1 MWQQRSSWMSQWKN
15 KGTTEELSKLRST
28 NSKIGQIIVIWMAQ
42 ALVRCHSRLN
52 INWSIKFWFFI
63 IVIGISFFFFKS
75 FSRTRSS
82 QDTSPTSTCRAATCT
97 KLRNRAVLPSFFP
110 RLFCTTRLLRG
121 RQGFYSSCACQHVR
135 TCALVAFA
143 LASYGTLFQKLSL
156 PLFLLIFASF
166 VIILTHSLT
175 TWHKASLQFF

>member
-1 MWQQRSSWMSQWKN
+1 
-15 KGTTEELSKLRST
+15 
-28 NSKIGQIIVIWMAQ
+28 MAQ

-63 IVIGISFFFFKS
+63 IVVGIFLFKIV
-75 FSRTRSS
+75 SRTRSS

-97 KLRNRAVLPSFFP
+97 TVRNRAVLPSFFP

-121 RQGFYSSCACQHVR
+121 CQGFYSSCACQHVR

-143 LASYGTLFQKLSL
+143 LTSSGTLFQKLSL
-156 PLFLLIFASF
+156 PLFLCQLCHPARAQSARARRACALRALGLLLADGAPTVGRGKTFWHVSRIF
-166 VIILTHSLT
+166 LRKQL
-175 TWHKASLQFF
+175 